1 MANGRPD
8 YAPKADQPRVQAG
21 ELKRTEAPA
30 NIQYR
35 VTGIKTF
42 NPRQTRKEGRMF
54 TR

>member
-1 MANGRPD
+1 MATRPD
-8 YAPKADQPRVQAG
+8 YSPKADQPLAQTRD
-21 ELKRTEAPA
+21 LKRTEAPA
-30 NIQYR
+30 SMQYR